1 MSNIFFYQREV
12 TRKVKVA
19 EPKEGEPTEQDVTE
33 TYWDCFNLN
42 KVIRG
47 HWTSPDSFTILLD
60 DGHEQTDA
68 VDNPIFGKGGKLV
81 RVDKVKQRDWYMS
94 QIPLN
99 KQDALRYR
107 ATVEA
112 TAQEGVFYPTLGD

>member
-12 TRKVKVA
+12 TRKVKV
-19 EPKEGEPTEQDVTE
+19 EDPKEGEPTEKDVTE

-47 HWTSPDSFTILLD
+47 HWTSPDTFTILMD
-60 DGHEQTDA
+60 DGHEQTDS
-68 VDNPIFGKGGKLV
+68 VDNPVFGKSGKLV
-81 RVDKVKQRDWYMS
+81 KIDKVRQRDWYMS

-112 TAQEGVFYPTLGD
+112 RVQTGFMEG